1 MNKKLIFIF
10 ILLALVNFTN
20 ILDFMVMMPMASVI
34 KADLSMNAEQWGW
47 VVSAYSSSAFI
58 SGVISVFIIDHLPR
72 KKFLLVIYLGFL
84 GGTLFC
90 GLSNTYEQLISARI
104 VAGFFGG
111 IIGAIVLSIL
121 TDIAPEQHRGHAT
134 GIVMA
139 GFSAAAA
146 LGVPIGLWM
155 SVNWNWHTPF
165 MAIVVVGILIW
176 IALFIYIPMLDG
188 HLKIKKEKSWFKL
201 VSIFKDWNQIYA
213 LLFMVAI
220 LFGQFLIIP
229 YLADY
234 MVQNVG
240 FKEIQLSYMY
250 FFGGAI
256 MLVTNPLSGKLADKY
271 GRLNVFTFILVLSFI
286 PIYLITNMGSVS
298 LVTALVVSTMFFI
311 FTGGRVIPGVAMVIS
326 TAVPQRRGTF
336 MSVRSAVQQ
345 LAGSIAVIVSSQVV
359 YQTSDMHYHNFHIVG
374 YIAIGTGV
382 ISYLLLRKVQQRY

>member
-1 MNKKLIFIF
+1 MIFIF

-34 KADLSMNAEQWGW
+34 KADLSMNAEEWGW
-47 VVSAYSSSAFI
+47 IVSSYSSAAFV
-58 SGVISVFIIDHLPR
+58 SGVLSVFIIDHLPR

-84 GGTLFC
+84 LGTLFC
-90 GLSNTYEQLISARI
+90 GLAQTSEQLIYARI
-104 VAGFFGG
+104 IAGFFGG
-111 IIGAIVLSIL
+111 IIGAVVLSIL
-121 TDIAPEQHRGHAT
+121 ADIAPEEHRGHAT

-155 SVNWNWHTPF
+155 SVQWNWHTPF
-165 MAIVVVGILIW
+165 IAIVVVGTLIW
-176 IALFIYIPMLDG
+176 TALFFYIPLLDE
-188 HLKIKKEKSWFKL
+188 HLKIKKEKSLFKL
-201 VSIFKDWNQIYA
+201 ISVFKDRNQVLA
-213 LLFMVAI
+213 LLFMVCI

-240 FKEIQLSYMY
+240 FKEIELSYMY

-256 MLVTNPLSGKLADKY
+256 MLVTNPLSGRLADKF
-271 GRLNVFTFILVLSFI
+271 GRLNVFLVILILSFI
-286 PIYLITNMGSVS
+286 PIYLITNMGAVS
-298 LVTALVVSTMFFI
+298 MVTALVVSTMFFI

-345 LAGSIAVIVSSQVV
+345 LAGSVAVIVSSQVV
-359 YQTSDMHYHNFHIVG
+359 YQTNDMQYHNFHIVG
-374 YIAIGTGV
+374 YIAILAGV
-382 ISYLLLRKVQQRY
+382 ISYLLLRKVEQRY